1 MKLKSIAVT
10 LLALGMATSA
20 SAEDRI
26 QAGYSFPAVS
36 YAEGVWNAGVEKNL
50 VTVGNVDVFAGAG
63 FSRAQ
68 NTEFGDTVWSA
79 TVGAQVPLADSL
91 LLKTSVTR
99 NFVSDVQDVDS
110 FSLGVVYQG
119 DLWRFAGEA
128 VKTEYVDTF
137 ARMSAERKVL
147 GDLAVGV
154 GSEFDGGEYYN
165 TSVFVS
171 YSF

>member
-1 MKLKSIAVT
+1 MKLKLIAVT
-10 LLALGMATSA
+10 LLALGFTSAA

-36 YAEGVWNAGVEKNL
+36 YLEGTWNAGVEKNL
-50 VTVGNVDVFAGAG
+50 VKLGNVDVFAGAG
-63 FSRAQ
+63 FARAQ
-68 NTEFGDTVWSA
+68 NTDFADTVWSA
-79 TVGAQVPLADSL
+79 SLGAEVPLSDKVW
-91 LLKTSVTR
+91 LKTSVTR
-99 NFVSDVQDVDS
+99 NFVSDTQDVDS

-119 DLWRFAGEA
+119 DLWRFAGDA
-128 VKTEYVDTF
+128 VKTEYVDTV
-137 ARMSAERKVL
+137 ARLTAERKVL

-171 YSF
+171 YTF